1 MSNNSETKN
10 KDKEPPLIVDAFT
23 FKNIGVKQEIHS
35 SWKNFNW
42 KITSKNLL
50 LIFIGAFLTTVSFFY
65 FINRA
70 GLYTNGLSAFAQL
83 IAKFIALSYNG
94 SITEQETTQAFWF
107 YPVYFLI
114 NGPIIIWG
122 LFKVGFRF
130 TLYTIIYLL
139 FQNGINFLLTAIDAL
154 KNFQV
159 LGNEPLKGTTDYW
172 HLVLPRTFI
181 FAALGGLI
189 YGAGIGILFKTG
201 GSSGG
206 MDFIS
211 TYISMKRKYSIAT
224 IIRNT
229 NIIIVVIVLILDG
242 TFLQKTSLVD
252 NFLVRPYFM
261 STLVYIYVAAFVMNR
276 VYPKYMLMSVFIIS
290 NELEQIR
297 NDIYRNNY
305 LRGGN
310 VWNVKGLYSGNE
322 YKMMMT
328 TMSLLEY
335 NFFKT
340 KIVRIDPKVFMVA
353 VPAKYMHGGN
363 AGKPPQNAPVNITEI
378 NDFLEKN

>member
-1 MSNNSETKN
+1 MSNDSEAKN
-10 KDKEPPLIVDAFT
+10 KDKEPPLIIDAFN
-23 FKNIGVKQEIHS
+23 FKNIGVKKEIHS

-42 KITSKNLL
+42 KVTIKNLV
-50 LIFIGAFLTTVSFFY
+50 LIFLGAFLTTVSFFY

-83 IAKFIALSYNG
+83 ITKFIALPYKDNN
-94 SITEQETTQAFWF
+94 IEQQTVQAFWF

-114 NGPIIIWG
+114 NVPIIIWG
-122 LFKVGFRF
+122 LLKVGFRF
-130 TLYTIIYLL
+130 TLYTIIYML
-139 FQNGINFLLTAIDAL
+139 FQNGINFLLTSINTL
-154 KNFQV
+154 YTFQV
-159 LGNEPLKGTTDYW
+159 LGNGPSSSDINYW
-172 HLVLPRTFI
+172 QLVLLRTFI

-224 IIRNT
+224 IIKNT

-242 TFLQKTSLVD
+242 TFLQKTSFVD
-252 NFLVRPYFM
+252 NFLVRPYFI
-261 STLVYIYVAAFVMNR
+261 STLVYIYVAAFIMNR

-310 VWNVKGLYSGNE
+310 VWSVKGLYSGNE

-340 KIVRIDPKVFMVA
+340 KITRIDPKVFMVA
-353 VPAKYMHGGN
+353 VPAKYMYGGN
-363 AGKPPQNAPVNITEI
+363 AGKPPQNTPVNIVEI

>member
-1 MSNNSETKN
+1 MSNNSEAKN
-10 KDKEPPLIVDAFT
+10 KDKEPSLIVDAFT

-35 SWKNFNW
+35 SWKKFNW

-50 LIFIGAFLTTVSFFY
+50 LIFLGAFLTTVSFFY
-65 FINRA
+65 FINHA

-107 YPVYFLI
+107 YLVYFLI
-114 NGPIIIWG
+114 NAPFIIWG

-340 KIVRIDPKVFMVA
+340 KIVRIDPKVFIVA